1 MVMPMFV
8 AHCSAAYLPYSL
20 FYIQI
25 ERNSNMKIT
34 LRKANALQ
42 NAIQDHIKTLD
53 VKTSI
58 SLNEFQNIT
67 GELALAR
74 GAAFENDFK
83 RARLTKALYG
93 IRARVGRA
101 NVESGVADLLTEAAY
116 VDKRLGHLKGLTE
129 SKAVEPESVLTGK
142 VEKLRNT
149 DSKNRMYG
157 YNDTVDT
164 GVFTPDQIEV
174 YKADMRSLKKEKQS
188 INDKVLELNVRTEVE
203 LDADTVA
210 LLQAEQLV

>member
-1 MVMPMFV
+1 
-8 AHCSAAYLPYSL
+8 
-20 FYIQI
+20 
-25 ERNSNMKIT
+25 MKIT

-42 NAIQDHIKTLD
+42 NTIQDHIKTID

-58 SLNEFQNIT
+58 SLNEFQT
-67 GELALAR
+67 VEGEIAVAR
-74 GAAFENDFK
+74 GALVESDLR
-83 RARLTKALYG
+83 RAKLTKVLYG

-101 NVESGVADLLTEAAY
+101 NVESGVSDLLAEAAF

-129 SKAVEPESVLTGK
+129 SKAAESYVVLNGK
-142 VEKLRNT
+142 LEKLRNT
-149 DSKNRMYG
+149 DAKNRMYG
-157 YNDTVDT
+157 YNDNVDT
-164 GVFTPDQIEV
+164 GVLDNVQIEA

-188 INDKVLELNVRTEVE
+188 INDRVLELNVRTEIE